1 MWIALLIGGVF
12 LAGVGYK
19 FRAVRVL
26 VTIAALAL
34 IVLAPVVFVV
44 VDEIVAIAS
53 RPSDSSTIKDYDL
66 KYDLAK
72 DGDLTLVETM
82 DVSFSESRRGIFRFF
97 DIEDSQDSG
106 VQHEVVI
113 KSVERCNSDAVCRD
127 EPYTTYWE
135 DGFYVAKIGEA
146 SVSYPPGTVNTY
158 KIKTVTTNAITQV
171 SGETDY
177 QWFWDVIPGGWL
189 MPINKVK
196 VTASLPAEPV
206 EPIECV
212 SSTGDCTVSG
222 TGDNQF
228 SMTQKSLDPQS
239 PTTWRATLPPQGLTA
254 VPVSAS
260 SSFLDNVAVKALL
273 VVIGLLLAAWLFLAI
288 RKQKEPKPSQAPN
301 FAEPSKDL
309 LSAVWTLAEEPPTDA
324 FQAMLLKLSELGVVT
339 VQPEMSGETVNQK
352 PEWFDATRT
361 SEPVPPELTGADSLL
376 SALGLTQMG
385 AQVRIEKGSTSIG
398 KLVQRA
404 QSSLRS
410 QSATGALRDKY
421 ATRSGAGMA
430 IHALSAL
437 LPVLALLGVIA
448 TRSPYV
454 GLLFALPAIA
464 GWWSDQT
471 LATSLTREGMRM
483 RDQVSGLKVAL
494 STKASVER
502 FDYSLKARYFMQFL
516 PWAVALDCAGDWAE
530 ACKPDDPAHEA
541 DPGYYMAMNYYYM
554 SNAMSSTIASVSEGA
569 IASYSASQSSSSGG
583 GGGGFSAGGGSG
595 GGGGGSW

>member
-12 LAGVGYK
+12 LVAVGYK
-19 FRAVRVL
+19 FRTVRVL
-26 VTIAALAL
+26 VTIAALVL
-34 IVLAPVVFVV
+34 IVLAPVVFAV
-44 VDEIVAIAS
+44 VDEIVATAS
-53 RPSDSSTIKDYDL
+53 RPPDSSTIVDYDL
-66 KYDLAK
+66 NYNLAK
-72 DGDLTLVETM
+72 DGDLTLIETM
-82 DVSFSESRRGIFRFF
+82 DVHFSESRRGIFRFF
-97 DIEDSQDSG
+97 DVEDAQSPE
-106 VQHEVVI
+106 VKHEVAI
-113 KSVERCNSDAVCRD
+113 ESVELCNSDGLCQD

-135 DGFYVAKIGEA
+135 DGFYVAKIGVA
-146 SVSYPPGTVNTY
+146 STTYPAGTINTY
-158 KIKTVTTNAITQV
+158 KIRSTSTNAITHV

-177 QWFWDVIPGGWL
+177 QWFWDVIPGGWV

-196 VTASLPAEPV
+196 VTASLPATPV
-206 EPIECV
+206 KPIECA
-212 SSTGDCTVSG
+212 SSTGDCTV
-222 TGDNQF
+222 TAAGDNKF
-228 SMTQKSLDPQS
+228 SMTQELLPPQS
-239 PTTWRATLPPQGLTA
+239 PATWRATLPPQGLTA
-254 VPVSAS
+254 APVSES
-260 SSFLDNVAVKALL
+260 SSLLDNVGVKVLL
-273 VVIGLLLAAWLFLAI
+273 VAIGLASAAGLFLAI
-288 RKQKEPKPSQAPN
+288 RKLKEPKPSQAPN

-324 FQAMLLKLSELGVVT
+324 FQAMLLKLSELKVVT

-352 PEWFDATRT
+352 PGWFDVTRT
-361 SEPVPPELTGADSLL
+361 SEPVPPELTGADTML
-376 SALGLTQMG
+376 SALALTQSG
-385 AQVRIEKGSTSIG
+385 AQVRIEKGSTSTG
-398 KLVQRA
+398 KAVQSA

-410 QSATGALRDKY
+410 QSITGALRDKY

-464 GWWSDQT
+464 GWWSDDS
-471 LATSLTREGMRM
+471 LATSLTRKGMQM

-516 PWAVALDCAGDWAE
+516 PWAVALDCADDWAE
-530 ACKPDDPAHEA
+530 ACKPDDPGREA
-541 DPGYYMAMNYYYM
+541 EPGYYMAMNYYYF
-554 SNAMSSTIASVSEGA
+554 SRALSSTVASVSEGA
-569 IASYSASQSSSSGG
+569 ISSYAASQSSSGG